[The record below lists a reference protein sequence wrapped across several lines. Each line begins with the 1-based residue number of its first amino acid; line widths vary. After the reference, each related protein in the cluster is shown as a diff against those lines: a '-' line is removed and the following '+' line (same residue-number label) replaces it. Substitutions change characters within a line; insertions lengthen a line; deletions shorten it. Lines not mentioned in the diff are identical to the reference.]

1 MKRTLLILAAG
12 GALLA
17 VGAAIAP
24 AQNLIPGGQ
33 EVGLTSTHFFYDG
46 ANQQVIYS
54 EKVVVTNAM
63 GALTCEHL
71 IINLPPEGALDRQPT
86 NAVAATNVV
95 LIFIKKGDTNH
106 VTCDRAIYAY
116 QVLHGT
122 TNDTTTFWG
131 SAGHPARVENSKGW
145 MTGEPLVWDNLNGNF
160 SGVDTE
166 THFKLPAAPSTGT
179 NPPTPAMPLNFP
191 K

>member
-1 MKRTLLILAAG
+1 MAAS

-17 VGAAIAP
+17 GGAVMAL
-24 AQNLIPGGQ
+24 AQDLIPGGQ

-46 ANQQVIYS
+46 ARQQVIYS
-54 EKVVVTNAM
+54 DHVVVTNAM
-63 GALTCEHL
+63 GSLTCERL
-71 IINLPPEGALDRQPT
+71 TINLPPEGSLEREPT

-95 LIFIKKGDTNH
+95 LIFVKKSDTNH

-116 QVLHGT
+116 QVSNGT

-131 SAGHPARVENSKGW
+131 SAGHPARVENTKGW
-145 MTGEPLVWDNLNGNF
+145 MTGEPLVWDNLTGNF
-160 SGVDTE
+160 SGVNTE
-166 THFKLPAAPSTGT
+166 THFRIPTAASDGT
-179 NPPTPAMPLNFP
+179 NSPGPAMPPNFL